1 MREDRF
7 ETSIKPIPQELLPTA
22 KGKAKIKRA
31 ATPALSVTERVN
43 NFKEVEGGL
52 TEVAALAETERC
64 LNCALCSECL
74 QCVGACDQNAV
85 DHCMKD
91 RTIELEVG
99 SVILTPGFTEFAAEK
114 KGEFGFGRY
123 PNVLTSV
130 QFERMLSAS
139 GPFEGHV
146 IRPSDGKPAR
156 RIAWIQ
162 CVGSRDTRCGNEY
175 CSSVCCMVSTKQAL
189 VAADHQPGLE
199 ATVFYMDVRAYGK
212 DFDQYYERAKTQ
224 GVSYIKSI
232 PSACCRS
239 PALKI

>member
-1 MREDRF
+1 
-7 ETSIKPIPQELLPTA
+7 
-22 KGKAKIKRA
+22 
-31 ATPALSVTERVN
+31 
-43 NFKEVEGGL
+43 
-52 TEVAALAETERC
+52 
-64 LNCALCSECL
+64 
-74 QCVGACDQNAV
+74 
-85 DHCMKD
+85 MKD

-146 IRPSDGKPAR
+146 IRPSDGKPAK

-189 VAADHQPGLE
+189 VAADHQSGLE

-212 DFDQYYERAKTQ
+212 DFDQYYERAK
-224 GVSYIKSI
+224 
-232 PSACCRS
+232 AR
-239 PALKI
+239 A